1 MNLLGL
7 LLHHDSVIYLRMNC
21 AVISVIYNIA
31 YFAVPDQVEDLSLKP
46 GSHNISVK
54 WKKPRFN
61 SYCVT
66 QYVINWVHTLSGS
79 TNSSTVSSEDD
90 SFVIEDL
97 DACVEYNVSVR
108 AVNEKNE
115 SQVPVTDK
123 TTTEMAGNYQIQITV
138 FCL

>member
-54 WKKPRFN
+54 WKKPSFN

-115 SQVPVTDK
+115 SQVLVTDK
-123 TTTEMAGNYQIQITV
+123 TTTEMAGNYQIQIIV

>member
-1 MNLLGL
+1 MP
-7 LLHHDSVIYLRMNC
+7 SQ
-21 AVISVIYNIA
+21 
-31 YFAVPDQVEDLSLKP
+31 FEDLALEAC
-46 GSHNISVK
+46 SHNISVN
-54 WKKPRFN
+54 WKKPSFN

-108 AVNEKNE
+108 AVNEKDQR
-115 SQVPVTDK
+115 SDDVTHK
-123 TTTEMAGNYQIQITV
+123 KTTEMAGNCQIQIIV